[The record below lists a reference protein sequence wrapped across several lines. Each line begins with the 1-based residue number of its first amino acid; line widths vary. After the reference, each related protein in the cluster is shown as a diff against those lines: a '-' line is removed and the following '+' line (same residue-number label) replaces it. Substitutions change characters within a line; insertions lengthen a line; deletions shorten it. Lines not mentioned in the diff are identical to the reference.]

1 MTPPAARTALGVGMG
16 VGSVAGVSIAL
27 HSLGDKKG
35 TVWGQGA
42 RRVTPLKRF
51 QRIWQWLRNHWTP
64 GSISTS
70 APPTPEERQQA
81 AGYLQDMLR
90 DSATYYRYTIT
101 LGGGIVALSVTNV
114 DKFPP
119 EATPWLLA
127 AWGFIVVSMI
137 AGLLHLEAL
146 PQIRNRTLGNF
157 RRGVF
162 DGRPTWQESVES
174 NLHR

>member
-1 MTPPAARTALGVGMG
+1 M
-16 VGSVAGVSIAL
+16 
-27 HSLGDKKG
+27 
-35 TVWGQGA
+35 
-42 RRVTPLKRF
+42 KRF

-174 NLHR
+174 NLHRWGLVAGILCLAAAGAMSAWIRPWLD